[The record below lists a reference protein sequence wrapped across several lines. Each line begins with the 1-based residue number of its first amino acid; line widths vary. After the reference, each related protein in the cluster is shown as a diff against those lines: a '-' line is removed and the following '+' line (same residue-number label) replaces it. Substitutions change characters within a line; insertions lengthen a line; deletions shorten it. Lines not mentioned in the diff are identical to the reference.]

1 MLYKALIA
9 ACIVTSGDAMRL
21 HGLNTGLTTRRTA
34 IASAASAL
42 SLVPLAPA

>member
-9 ACIVTSGDAMRL
+9 ACIVWSGDAMRID
-21 HGLNTGLTTRRTA
+21 GLNTGLTTRRAA

>member
-1 MLYKALIA
+1 MLYKALLA
-9 ACIVTSGDAMRL
+9 ACIVTSGDAMRIDRL
-21 HGLNTGLTTRRTA
+21 KTGLTTRRTA